1 MRKLFWLT
9 ITICLLG
16 SCKKAIEDKK
26 ADIILDAMTNGQWY
40 VYSFVEGTQNITKQF
55 APYSFQF
62 YRDGKVS
69 GLTATTE
76 DKGTWVAD
84 PASLSI
90 SADFPLSA
98 DPVKKLNAVWKV
110 TNNSW
115 DYVKAET
122 TVEGVLKKLYL
133 KKKV

>member
-9 ITICLLG
+9 ITICLLW

-26 ADIILDAMTNGQWY
+26 KEIVLDAMTNGQWY
-40 VYSFVEGTQNITKQF
+40 VYSFLEGDQNLTTAF

-76 DKGTWVAD
+76 EKGTWAGD
-84 PASLSI
+84 PNSMTI
-90 SADFPLSA
+90 SADFPTA
-98 DPVKKLNAVWKV
+98 GDPVKKLNAVWKI

-122 TVEGVLKKLYL
+122 TVEGVNRNLYL
-133 KKKV
+133 KKK